1 MQALFCALWKF
12 TGSKN
17 GSNGRSA
24 VRLVDGCCRGRCER
38 LALPFDFV
46 PVYTESVHV
55 PTVADEHLQLAV
67 CQFPGLHTEK
77 GMPQLIQS
85 DARADTVS
93 ILILFPPALE
103 RALAR
108 NLEQWRVIV

>member
-1 MQALFCALWKF
+1 MEIEQ
-12 TGSKN
+12 
-17 GSNGRSA
+17 R
-24 VRLVDGCCRGRCER
+24 
-38 LALPFDFV
+38 LPFDFV

-67 CQFPGLHTEK
+67 CQFPGLHTDK

-93 ILILFPPALE
+93 ILILLPPAFE

-108 NLEQWRVIV
+108 NLKQRGIVVELYAGIFQELHLRFVGLPRLLAHIK

>member
-1 MQALFCALWKF
+1 M
-12 TGSKN
+12 
-17 GSNGRSA
+17 
-24 VRLVDGCCRGRCER
+24 RLVDGCCRGRCER

-77 GMPQLIQS
+77 DMPQLIQS